1 MLYLDYAREDQDWM
15 PNSEGGHE
23 NREAQAFLEQ
33 LNTLVYGAEPGAAT
47 IAEEST
53 SWPGVTLPV
62 HAGGLG
68 FGFKWNMGWM
78 NDTLAYM
85 AKDPVHRRHHHD
97 LLTFGL
103 TYAFSENYVLPLSH
117 DEVVHGK
124 GSIFTRM
131 PGDDW
136 RKFAGVRAYYGFM
149 WASPGK
155 KLLFMG
161 QEFGQRREWNF
172 AGELDWD
179 LLTQASHRG
188 VAALVRDLNRLYRT
202 TPALYA
208 RDCEQEGFQ
217 WIVADDKDQSVVAWL
232 RFGPEDAP
240 PVAVVCNFTPVP
252 RSGYRIGL
260 PHAGMWRE
268 VFNSDATEYG
278 GSGQGNLG
286 AIKAWASPAHGLPA
300 SAEALL
306 PPLSA
311 VYFQFQPGG

>member
-1 MLYLDYAREDQDWM
+1 
-15 PNSEGGHE
+15 
-23 NREAQAFLEQ
+23 
-33 LNTLVYGAEPGAAT
+33 
-47 IAEEST
+47 
-53 SWPGVTLPV
+53 
-62 HAGGLG
+62 
-68 FGFKWNMGWM
+68 
-78 NDTLAYM
+78 M